1 MHAYAGSERTAL
13 APRNSVTGKRRDARG
28 SAEGCSCSSRVS
40 IASNNSPAEER
51 LHTDGLAR
59 QEALPEALLIF
70 RPEQIAR

>member
-40 IASNNSPAEER
+40 IASNNSPA
-51 LHTDGLAR
+51 GLAR